1 MRRILSFTLVAAF
14 LFLAPAA
21 QADDALCPMMTLKHS
36 KDLGLSK
43 KQTAEIEKIRDQMM
57 ESMRSAKMKAS
68 EDTRAVLTAKQIKRA
83 DKLDMGC
90 PMMKSGDGPGMG
102 RRKGACG
109 GDCPM
114 KD

>member
-21 QADDALCPMMTLKHS
+21 QADEALCPMMTLKHS
-36 KDLGLSK
+36 KELGLSK

-68 EDTRAVLTAKQIKRA
+68 EETRGVLTAKQIQKA
-83 DKLDMGC
+83 EKLDMGC
-90 PMMKSGDGPGMG
+90 PMMKGGGCPGMKGG
-102 RRKGACG
+102 RDSCG

-114 KD
+114 RD